1 MMLFSQPS
9 GQRDPAKMKKAIPF
23 MKKIKFFAQREI
35 EDEDYLLLSKC
46 PPLLLKHNLVNGFVC
61 EKRSNT

>member
-1 MMLFSQPS
+1 MILFSQPS
-9 GQRDPAKMKKAIPF
+9 GQRDQVKMKKTIPF

-46 PPLLLKHNLVNGFVC
+46 SSLLLKNN
-61 EKRSNT
+61 